1 MNKENTINTISN
13 NINYFTNTASK
24 QNFNSKSFDDELNES
39 INFAKKTD
47 SKYEMLVERE
57 DINLQTFEDGSIVYQ
72 GSSTSANTYF
82 SDKLNT
88 YRNPQKVNDLEFRS
102 AFDTLLNEAKSILN
116 FVINEQGDDS
126 DLAFNLKRL
135 YANINDIADDANS
148 RLDKIKQ
155 MLDEKDY
162 SLNENGEPKIID
174 EIFYFFNF
182 NINYA
187 EAFASF
193 FNYVKDKVGGLDE
206 NKILDNLLILRNFQ
220 NKGNSS
226 IEFADGTSTEIIH
239 KKEGGIIFK
248 VNGKELD
255 LSKESQE
262 LENTKFNTL
271 FSIFDN
277 RENKM
282 KENLSLKQDLNLEE
296 KFKNTKLNTQQSPLS
311 ELLNSKDL

>member
-1 MNKENTINTISN
+1 
-13 NINYFTNTASK
+13 
-24 QNFNSKSFDDELNES
+24 
-39 INFAKKTD
+39 
-47 SKYEMLVERE
+47 MLVERE
-57 DINLQTFEDGSIVYQ
+57 DMKITKYEDGTIVYKPDIDR
-72 GSSTSANTYF
+72 GSYF
-82 SDKLNT
+82 SDMLDKNNI
-88 YRNPQKVNDLEFRS
+88 YKKVNDLEFRS

-148 RLDKIKQ
+148 QLDKIKQ

-187 EAFASF
+187 ETFASF

-226 IEFADGTSTEIIH
+226 IEFTDGTSTEIIH

-271 FSIFDN
+271 FSIFN
-277 RENKM
+277 TREKE
-282 KENLSLKQDLNLEE
+282 ENLKERINLKLEE
-296 KFKNTKLNTQQSPLS
+296 KFKNTSLNTQQSLLS
-311 ELLNSKDL
+311 ELIQKKIMK

>member
-1 MNKENTINTISN
+1 
-13 NINYFTNTASK
+13 
-24 QNFNSKSFDDELNES
+24 
-39 INFAKKTD
+39 
-47 SKYEMLVERE
+47 MLVERE
-57 DINLQTFEDGSIVYQ
+57 DMKITKYEDGTIVYKPDIDR
-72 GSSTSANTYF
+72 GSYF
-82 SDKLNT
+82 SDMLDKNNI
-88 YRNPQKVNDLEFRS
+88 YKKVNDLEFRS

-116 FVINEQGDDS
+116 FVIEQQGSDS
-126 DLAFNLKRL
+126 DLSWNLQMNYSSL
-135 YANINDIADDANS
+135 EISVDYANS
-148 RLDKIKQ
+148 QLDKIKQ

-174 EIFYFFNF
+174 EINNFFNF
-182 NINYA
+182 GYWD
-187 EAFASF
+187 EFASF

-271 FSIFDN
+271 FSIFN
-277 RENKM
+277 TKEKE
-282 KENLSLKQDLNLEE
+282 ENLKERINLNLEE
-296 KFKNTKLNTQQSPLS
+296 KFKNTSLNTQQSLLS
-311 ELLNSKDL
+311 ELIQKKIMK